1 MDTGWEMMLQNAIW
15 LIDVPSGTHELFLL
29 FGLFFC
35 TTMYYFILSMSY
47 YFILFVNM

>member
-1 MDTGWEMMLQNAIW
+1 MGYDVTECYMAD
-15 LIDVPSGTHELFLL
+15 DVPSGTHELFLL